1 MAKKFTL
8 TKPDTQ
14 KGTLRTVRRDE
25 QAANDFVHGK
35 EPTRAKTFNLPIRLA
50 HKLRI
55 VAAKRNQTDTEIIV
69 GLIEQFLQDAPE

>member
-1 MAKKFTL
+1 MPKKFTL
-8 TKPDTQ
+8 TKPVTQ
-14 KGTLRTVRRDE
+14 KQSTRAVRRNE

-55 VAAKRNQTDTEIIV
+55 VAARRGQTDTEIIV
-69 GLIEQFLQDAPE
+69 GLIERFLRDEPG

>member
-1 MAKKFTL
+1 MPKKFTL
-8 TKPDTQ
+8 TKPVTQ
-14 KGTLRTVRRDE
+14 KQSPRTGQRNE

-55 VAAKRNQTDTEIIV
+55 VSARRNQTDTEIIV
-69 GLIEQFLQDAPE
+69 GLIEQFLQDEPD

>member
-1 MAKKFTL
+1 MPKKFTL
-8 TKPDTQ
+8 TKPVLQKDTP
-14 KGTLRTVRRDE
+14 RTVRRDE

-69 GLIEQFLQDAPE
+69 GLIEQFLQDEPE